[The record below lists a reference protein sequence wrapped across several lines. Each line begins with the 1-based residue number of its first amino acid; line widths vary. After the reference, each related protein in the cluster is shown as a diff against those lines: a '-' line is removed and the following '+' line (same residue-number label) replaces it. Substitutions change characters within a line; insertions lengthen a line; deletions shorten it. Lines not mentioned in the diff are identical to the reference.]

1 MGGKPSGQSI
11 ERDLAPVGER
21 VDAHDAD
28 RAGPG
33 RDLVGDPHVKV
44 GDVPQL
50 HLARRVEVRGGQGFE
65 CGRHR
70 IVHRRGRLEVEGG
83 RCACCARALPGG
95 IDPESYMAVGVVFD
109 DPRCVSGGDRGVIVG
124 VDGRTE
130 TLLAHAS
137 AYVSAGRLAEA
148 EGAYNAILQAHPD
161 EHRAHLGLA
170 DCVSARGLSDWAVD
184 HLVEHARAYAE
195 RESMRSAFA
204 LMTKALAIAPGRLD
218 LHIDVAEFEAL
229 DGRAEMAAL
238 RLENLARTYVAS
250 GQEEEAELVLD
261 AAMAFRS
268 MPESEDFDEPEPA
281 PFINP
286 HTGVS
291 TPAPR
296 PAVSPESSTLRV
308 TATPPPPPPQS
319 RVTSAPRVGT
329 PTPPTSM
336 VRPSPLAAAPP
347 PPPPSKKPSTRVLAT
362 PPQQPPKKKRASR
375 GRASGAAPKWRPS
388 TVVNDPPPRRV
399 KKKKPAPSVEI
410 QSTARMAIRK
420 PPRPRKAA
428 VPVATYP
435 TKRPSIMAAP
445 SPKSGGKKLDKLP
458 PLRPSL
464 AARLRATSAGAP
476 PPAEEDRTATWR
488 AAT

>member
-1 MGGKPSGQSI
+1 
-11 ERDLAPVGER
+11 
-21 VDAHDAD
+21 
-28 RAGPG
+28 
-33 RDLVGDPHVKV
+33 
-44 GDVPQL
+44 
-50 HLARRVEVRGGQGFE
+50 
-65 CGRHR
+65 
-70 IVHRRGRLEVEGG
+70 
-83 RCACCARALPGG
+83 
-95 IDPESYMAVGVVFD
+95 
-109 DPRCVSGGDRGVIVG
+109 VG

-148 EGAYNAILQAHPD
+148 EGAYNAILQANPE

-170 DCVSARGLSDWAVD
+170 ECVAARGLSDWAVD

-195 RESMRSAFA
+195 QESMRGAFA

-238 RLENLARTYVAS
+238 RLENLARTYVAN
-250 GQEEEAELVLD
+250 GQDEEAELVLD
-261 AAMAFRS
+261 AAMAFRA
-268 MPESEDFDEPEPA
+268 MPESEEFDEPEPA

-291 TPAPR
+291 TPGPR
-296 PAVSPESSTLRV
+296 PPAAPESSTLRV

-319 RVTSAPRVGT
+319 RVTSAPRTDT
-329 PTPPTSM
+329 PTPPVAV

-347 PPPPSKKPSTRVLAT
+347 PPPPAKAKPSTRVLAAN
-362 PPQQPPKKKRASR
+362 PPPPKPETKTKRASR

-399 KKKKPAPSVEI
+399 KKKKKPVPTADGPA
-410 QSTARMAIRK
+410 TARMAIRK

-435 TKRPSIMAAP
+435 TKRPSIAAAP
-445 SPKSGGKKLDKLP
+445 SPKTGGKKLDKLP

-464 AARLRATSAGAP
+464 AARLRATSASVN